1 MMGRLAR
8 WARGAAGWIQR
19 SKTLPLL
26 LLTTACLVIGE
37 QYPFSNFPMYS
48 SFTDRTYYVYL
59 ADGADQPV
67 PSVPLVGMST
77 PTLKKVYDGE
87 VRRALRRLK
96 VRRQNLTAEQ
106 KQAIGAP
113 ILSRLRSSAP
123 AGDER
128 LPEVLRLYQVDIEL
142 HDGRFEKRRT
152 LIAEER

>member
-1 MMGRLAR
+1 MMNRVAR
-8 WARGAAGWIQR
+8 WGRSAAHWIARSGIQ
-19 SKTLPLL
+19 PLL
-26 LLTTACLVIGE
+26 LLTAACLLIGE

-59 ADGADQPV
+59 ADGADQPQ

-87 VRRALRRLK
+87 VRRALRQLK
-96 VRRQNLTAEQ
+96 VRRQDLTVEQ

-113 ILSRLRSSAP
+113 ILSRLRNSAP
-123 AGDER
+123 TGPAV

-142 HDGRFEKRRT
+142 RDGRFEKRQT